1 MIVGLTLLA
10 ALAVGYTALCLVYY
24 LLQERL
30 IFVRHPLSRRYRY
43 RFGHAFEE
51 RWITGCDGAELHGLY
66 FPTENAVGVV
76 LYFHGNTGTLRRW
89 GKRAPRF
96 TRSGHAVLMPEPRGY
111 GKSKGRLSEKALL
124 ADALLWYDH
133 LRSTW
138 PEDRIVVYG
147 RSLGSGSA
155 VPVAAQRHPRT
166 LVLESPFAR
175 LIDPA
180 RNYFRWLPYRLLLN
194 YRFANDIAIR
204 RVQCPVWIFHGE
216 RDGVVPIA
224 SALRLYASVLT
235 NVERQMIVFPTGH
248 HNDLARFARYH
259 RILRKLLDD
268 EREGRDD
275 LAGPGAVPE
284 LR

>member
-1 MIVGLTLLA
+1 MFPWLSLLA
-10 ALAVGYTALCLVYY
+10 ALAVGYATLCLVYY

-43 RFGHAFEE
+43 RFNHPFEE
-51 RWITGCDGAELHGLY
+51 RWITAADGAELHGLY
-66 FPTENAVGVV
+66 FPVEHARGVV

-96 TRSGHAVLMPEPRGY
+96 TRSGYAVLMPEPRGY
-111 GKSKGRLSEKALL
+111 GKSKGKLSEEAIL
-124 ADALLWYDH
+124 ADALQWYDH
-133 LRSTW
+133 LCTMW

-155 VPVAAQRHPRT
+155 VPVAAQRHPRN

-194 YRFANDIAIR
+194 YRFANDVAIR
-204 RVQCPVWIFHGE
+204 LVRCPVCIFHGE

-224 SALRLYASVLT
+224 SALRLYASIPT
-235 NVERQMIVFPTGH
+235 TVERQMIVFPTGH

-259 RILRKLLDD
+259 RILRALLDD
-268 EREGRDD
+268 EREHREDRP
-275 LAGPGAVPE
+275 GPVAAPE
-284 LR
+284 LH

>member
-1 MIVGLTLLA
+1 
-10 ALAVGYTALCLVYY
+10 
-24 LLQERL
+24 
-30 IFVRHPLSRRYRY
+30 
-43 RFGHAFEE
+43 
-51 RWITGCDGAELHGLY
+51 
-66 FPTENAVGVV
+66 
-76 LYFHGNTGTLRRW
+76 
-89 GKRAPRF
+89 
-96 TRSGHAVLMPEPRGY
+96 MPEPRGY
-111 GKSKGRLSEKALL
+111 GKSKGRLSEKALM
-124 ADALLWYDH
+124 ADALLWYDQ
-133 LRSTW
+133 LRTAW

-155 VPVAAQRHPRT
+155 VPVAAQRRPRS

-180 RNYFRWLPYRLLLN
+180 RNYFRWLPYTLLLN
-194 YRFANDIAIR
+194 YRFYNDLAIR
-204 RVQCPVWIFHGE
+204 HVRCPVCIFHGE

-224 SALRLYASVLT
+224 SALRLYASIPT
-235 NVERQMIVFPTGH
+235 SVERQMIVFPTGH

-268 EREGRDD
+268 ERKGRDD